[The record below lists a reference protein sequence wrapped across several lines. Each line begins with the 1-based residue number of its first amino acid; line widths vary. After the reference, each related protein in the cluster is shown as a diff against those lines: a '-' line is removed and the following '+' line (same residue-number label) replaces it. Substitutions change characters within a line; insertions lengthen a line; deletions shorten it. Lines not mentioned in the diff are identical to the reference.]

1 MQRLIFGFIICIS
14 SCKVAQI
21 PNNEVVLD
29 NVKINL
35 KLKNCIDI
43 YKKDTVTFI
52 IHNGNNVGFWI
63 DSWDL
68 LLDSITNENGIM
80 VSSRSL
86 VEKRPPDIAKYFWVE
101 ANSQIRISYST
112 DYFLRAHLKKLEEYY
127 IYASYGNYAEPKKKS
142 KEITLAEPVKID
154 CINFWTCP

>member
-1 MQRLIFGFIICIS
+1 MQKLILGFIICIS

-29 NVKINL
+29 NVEINL

-63 DSWDL
+63 AGWNL
-68 LLDSITNENGIM
+68 RIDSIVTKNGEV
-80 VSSRSL
+80 VSSQSL
-86 VEKRPPDIAKYFWVE
+86 VAYRRPDFPEFTWVDAYSE
-101 ANSQIRISYST
+101 VRISYQT
-112 DYFLRAHLKKLEEYY
+112 DFFFRAYLKKLEKYY
-127 IYASYGNYAEPKKKS
+127 VYSSYWKFTNSKKKL
-142 KEITLAEPVKID
+142 KENILVNHINIDPV
-154 CINFWTCP
+154 NFWTCP